1 MPSATRK
8 GFKAGSL
15 ISVQERADTDWASA
29 LSHVP
34 VPEMPYM
41 ARFRNIVA
49 AAAISIASLAAPTL
63 SPAAAAVNDQ
73 QPGPFVDSLADTA
86 FGVLRTGN
94 KTAARAQFR
103 SLLSQYFAVDAIGER
118 LIRRWSPKITPAQ
131 RAAYKA
137 AFPNFIIGSYAD
149 RLFDY
154 ANADLKV
161 LRAVPQGSSAAVMT
175 QVVKPGAQPITAIW
189 TVDKVGG
196 GYKVSNLTVAGINL
210 AVTQSADFDAYI
222 QKNGFDKLVAF
233 MKSRG

>member
-1 MPSATRK
+1 MVRLRTALATAA
-8 GFKAGSL
+8 F
-15 ISVQERADTDWASA
+15 T
-29 LSHVP
+29 
-34 VPEMPYM
+34 
-41 ARFRNIVA
+41 VA
-49 AAAISIASLAAPTL
+49 TIAAPTF
-63 SPAAAAVNDQ
+63 SPAFAAVNDQ
-73 QPGPFVDSLADTA
+73 QPGPFVDTLSDEAFTA
-86 FGVLRTGN
+86 LRTGN
-94 KTAARAQFR
+94 KAAAKAQFR
-103 SLLSQYFAVDAIGER
+103 TLLSQYFAVDAIGER

-154 ANADLKV
+154 SRADLKV
-161 LRAVPQGSSAAVMT
+161 LRTVPQGNSAAVMT
-175 QVVKPGAQPITAIW
+175 QVIKPGAQPITAIW
-189 TVDKVGG
+189 TVDKIGG

>member
-1 MPSATRK
+1 MFRLRT
-8 GFKAGSL
+8 
-15 ISVQERADTDWASA
+15 A
-29 LSHVP
+29 L
-34 VPEMPYM
+34 
-41 ARFRNIVA
+41 A
-49 AAAISIASLAAPTL
+49 AAAVSVASLAAPTFA
-63 SPAAAAVNDQ
+63 PAMAAVNDQ
-73 QPGPFVDSLADTA
+73 QPAPFVDTLSDEA
-86 FGVLRTGN
+86 FAALRTGN
-94 KTAARAQFR
+94 RTAAKAQFR
-103 SLLSQYFAVDAIGER
+103 TLLSQYFAVDAIGDR
-118 LIRRWSPKITPAQ
+118 LIRRWSSKITPAQ
-131 RAAYKA
+131 KAAYKA

-161 LRAVPQGSSAAVMT
+161 VRTVPQGSSAAVMT

-233 MKSRG
+233 MKQRG